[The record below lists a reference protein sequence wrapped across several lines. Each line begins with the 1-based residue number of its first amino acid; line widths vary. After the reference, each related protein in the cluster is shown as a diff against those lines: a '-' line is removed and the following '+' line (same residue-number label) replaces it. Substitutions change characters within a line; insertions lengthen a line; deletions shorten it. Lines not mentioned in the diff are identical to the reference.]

1 MPISELK
8 LAKELIRR
16 PSITPKD
23 AGAINILAKKLRSL
37 GFKCQL
43 INFKNIKNLYAKLG
57 KSSPNFCYAGHTD
70 VVPPGNISDWSVNP
84 FKPTV
89 KNNKLIGRGANDM
102 KASIACFVAAV
113 SRFKAKNK
121 KFNGSISLLITGD
134 EEGVAINGTK
144 RVVEYLK
151 RKREKINFCLVG
163 EPTNP
168 NKLGE
173 MIKIGRRGSITG
185 RLTITGTQGHVAY
198 PHRANN
204 PSNTI
209 VNILKRIKE
218 TKLDNGTKK
227 VVKYLKRKKE
237 KINFCLVGEPTNP
250 NKLGEM
256 IKIGRRGSITGRLTV
271 IGTQGHVAY
280 PHIAN
285 NPSNTLVKILKK
297 IKEVKLDK
305 GTKNFQPSNLE
316 ITKINIDNHTD
327 NVIPGSANAVFN
339 IRYNDKHSSSSLK
352 RKLNKI
358 FRSIT
363 RKAKCKF
370 NIKYEV
376 SGEAFLTKPNKTTY
390 MIQNTIKKITGIKPK
405 LSTAGGTSDAR
416 FIRKIAPCLEFG
428 LVGKTMHKIDESV
441 PLPDLKKLTNIY
453 LNILENYFK

>member
-23 AGAINILAKKLRSL
+23 AGTINLLAKNLRSL
-37 GFKCQL
+37 GFKCHL

-57 KSSPNFCYAGHTD
+57 RSSPNFCYAGHTD

-84 FKPTV
+84 FKPVV
-89 KNNKLIGRGANDM
+89 KKNKLIGRGANDM

-121 KFNGSISLLITGD
+121 KFKGSISLLITGD
-134 EEGVAINGTK
+134 EEGLAINGTK

-151 RKREKINFCLVG
+151 KRREKINFCVVG
-163 EPTNP
+163 EPTN
-168 NKLGE
+168 
-173 MIKIGRRGSITG
+173 
-185 RLTITGTQGHVAY
+185 
-198 PHRANN
+198 AN
-204 PSNTI
+204 
-209 VNILKRIKE
+209 R
-218 TKLDNGTKK
+218 
-227 VVKYLKRKKE
+227 
-237 KINFCLVGEPTNP
+237 
-250 NKLGEM
+250 LGEM

-280 PHIAN
+280 PHRAN
-285 NPSNTLVKILKK
+285 NPSNAMVKILKR
-297 IKEVKLDK
+297 IKETKLDK
-305 GTKNFQPSNLE
+305 GTKNFQASNLE
-316 ITKINIDNHTD
+316 ITKINIDNHAD

-339 IRYNDKHSSSSLK
+339 IRFNNKHSSSSLK
-352 RKLNKI
+352 RKLNAI
-358 FRSIT
+358 FKSIT
-363 RKAKCKF
+363 KGEKCKF
-370 NIKYEV
+370 KVQYEV
-376 SGEAFLTKPNKTTY
+376 SGQAFLTKPNKTTY
-390 MIQNTIKKITGIKPK
+390 MIQNIIKKITKIKPK

-441 PLPDLKKLTNIY
+441 PVSDLKKLTKIY

>member
-1 MPISELK
+1 MPIISELK
-8 LAKELIRR
+8 LAKKLIRR
-16 PSITPKD
+16 PSVTPKD
-23 AGAINILAKKLRSL
+23 AGTINFLAKNLRSL

-43 INFKNIKNLYAKLG
+43 INFKNVKNLYAKLG

-70 VVPPGNISDWSVNP
+70 VVPPGNINEWSVNP
-84 FKPTV
+84 FKPAV
-89 KNNKLIGRGANDM
+89 KNDKLIGRGANDM

-113 SRFKAKNK
+113 SRFKIKNK
-121 KFNGSISLLITGD
+121 KFKGSVSLLITGD
-134 EEGVAINGTK
+134 EEGIAINGTK
-144 RVVEYLK
+144 RVV
-151 RKREKINFCLVG
+151 
-163 EPTNP
+163 
-168 NKLGE
+168 
-173 MIKIGRRGSITG
+173 
-185 RLTITGTQGHVAY
+185 
-198 PHRANN
+198 
-204 PSNTI
+204 
-209 VNILKRIKE
+209 
-218 TKLDNGTKK
+218 
-227 VVKYLKRKKE
+227 KYLKKKKE

-256 IKIGRRGSITGRLTV
+256 IKIGRRGSITGKFSV
-271 IGTQGHVAY
+271 VGTQGHVAY
-280 PHIAN
+280 PNLAN
-285 NPSNTLVKILKK
+285 NPSNTMVKILKK

-316 ITKINIDNHTD
+316 ITKINIDNHAD
-327 NVIPGSANAVFN
+327 NVIPGSGNAVFN

-390 MIQNTIKKITGIKPK
+390 MIQNTIKRITGIKPK